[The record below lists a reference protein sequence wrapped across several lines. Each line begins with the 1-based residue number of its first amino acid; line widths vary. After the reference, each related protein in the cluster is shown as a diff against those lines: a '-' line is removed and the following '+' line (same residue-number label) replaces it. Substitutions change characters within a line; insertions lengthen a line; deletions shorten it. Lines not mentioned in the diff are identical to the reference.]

1 METEVI
7 LAAGYAIALIV
18 AAGVLE
24 GLSRHANRRSQA
36 FRTGGFEYDK
46 HHDYWVCQQGE
57 QLWPAEFDR
66 EKRLVRYRAKSSAC
80 RTCAVK
86 HLCTDSDQREVTRAI
101 DPWPHS
107 EAGRFHRGI
116 AVMVAGLAVF
126 VLIVELARNHAPV
139 DLALLVP
146 VFAGAGYATWWLGR
160 DLLRTPSGFP
170 EHMPSHGNRLRA
182 GTGEEGH
189 MSGQADFG
197 FNGEPRA
204 EGEFRAEDPGI
215 PRWGRERVIKWKA
228 GQAVNGS
235 KADSPDE
242 FGAPDRSDGSGR
254 EPADPKPEPGRVR
267 RPKRPVDEPYGRG
280 ATITAE

>member
-1 METEVI
+1 MPAEVI
-7 LAAGYAIALIV
+7 LAVGYAIALIA

-24 GLSRHANRRSQA
+24 WLSRHANRRSQA
-36 FRTGGFEYDK
+36 FRTGGFKYEK

-66 EKRLVRYRAKSSAC
+66 EKRLVRYRAKSNAC

-86 HLCTDSDQREVTRAI
+86 HLCTDADQREVTRAI

-116 AVMVAGLAVF
+116 AVMVAGLSLF
-126 VLIVELARNHAPV
+126 VLVVEIFRNHAPV

-146 VFAGAGYATWWLGR
+146 ALAGAGYVTWWLAR
-160 DLLRTPSGFP
+160 DLLHTPTGFP

-189 MSGQADFG
+189 MSDQGDPRVRGEFRAD
-197 FNGEPRA
+197 
-204 EGEFRAEDPGI
+204 GEFRAEEPGV
-215 PRWGRERVIKWKA
+215 PRFGRERVIRWKA

-235 KADSPDE
+235 KADAPEELADPQHPRP
-242 FGAPDRSDGSGR
+242 GARSGR
-254 EPADPKPEPGRVR
+254 RGEAT
-267 RPKRPVDEPYGRG
+267 DEPYGRG